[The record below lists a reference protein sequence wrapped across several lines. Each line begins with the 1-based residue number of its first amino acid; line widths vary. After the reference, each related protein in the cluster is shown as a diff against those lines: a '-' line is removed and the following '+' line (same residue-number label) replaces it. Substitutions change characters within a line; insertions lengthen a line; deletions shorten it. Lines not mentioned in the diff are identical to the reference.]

1 MTGERIPHP
10 DADPEL
16 YDLLTLVSGPWT
28 EARFKVSAPRVVRAR
43 HWMTY
48 AESLSD
54 LATLDV
60 DGFNE
65 RINDESKALRARTRA
80 AQEALASSQIRRARS
95 RLTDARK
102 SRAAARAAL
111 LLDEDTDGLS

>member
-43 HWMTY
+43 HWITY
-48 AESLSD
+48 VESLADS
-54 LATLDV
+54 ATLDV
-60 DGFNE
+60 DGANE
-65 RINDESKALRARTRA
+65 RLNDESKALRARNA
-80 AQEALASSQIRRARS
+80 AAREALANAQIRRART

-102 SRAAARAAL
+102 SRAAARRAL
-111 LLDEDTDGLS
+111 LLDEDTDGLP